1 VTFLSTDAAAAAS
14 PVAAGAAAAA
24 GAVPMVRAI
33 GLGRR
38 FGDQW
43 AIRDL
48 DLELAPAEVFAFLG
62 PNGAGKTTTVRLLTA
77 LIGPSEGTATVD
89 GIDVVADPHE
99 VRRRIGL
106 LTETPSLYERLTAE
120 ENLDFFGRLHE
131 LPAAVR
137 ARRIDELLELF
148 DLTERRRDRT
158 ATFSKG
164 MKQKLAIARALLHEP
179 KVLFL
184 DEPTSGLDP
193 EAAHIVREA
202 MGTLKRQG
210 RTIVLASHN
219 LDEVERLADRV
230 GFVRGRLLRVDS
242 PARLRAGAAEPV
254 VTADLVAEPPPD
266 LVARLRDRAW
276 VSDIRVEGRRVRV
289 RVSDPETATPDLA
302 RELVAA
308 GAGILGLRAETASLE
323 SVYFDVMGI
332 AAASNG
338 APVSNGAPASHGRV
352 S

>member
-1 VTFLSTDAAAAAS
+1 MTALAAPADVAVTPSGGS
-14 PVAAGAAAAA
+14 
-24 GAVPMVRAI
+24 MVRAA

-38 FGDQW
+38 FGDIW
-43 AIRDL
+43 AIQDL
-48 DLELAPAEVFAFLG
+48 DLDLAPAEVFAFLG
-62 PNGAGKTTTVRLLTA
+62 PNGAGKTTTVRMLTA
-77 LIGPSEGTATVD
+77 LIAPSAGRAWLD
-89 GIDVVADPHE
+89 GIDVAADPQE
-99 VRRRIGL
+99 VRRRVGL

-120 ENLDFFGRLHE
+120 ENLDFFGRLHG
-131 LPAAVR
+131 LSAADR

-148 DLTERRRDRT
+148 DLADRRRDRT

-202 MGTLKRQG
+202 MATLKRQG

-242 PARLRAGAAEPV
+242 PARLRASATEPV
-254 VTADLVAEPPPD
+254 VVADLAAPPSDD
-266 LVARLRDRAW
+266 LVSRIRDGAWARD
-276 VSDIRVEGRRVRV
+276 VSVDGRRVRV
-289 RVSDPETATPDLA
+289 KVTDPDTATPEVA
-302 RELVAA
+302 RVLVGA
-308 GAGILGLRAETASLE
+308 GADILGIRAETATLE
-323 SVYFDVMGI
+323 SVYFDVLGI
-332 AAASNG
+332 PTTNG
-338 APVSNGAPASHGRV
+338 VLP
-352 S
+352 

>member
-1 VTFLSTDAAAAAS
+1 MTILSSDPTPASGDA
-14 PVAAGAAAAA
+14 PVASGAAAR
-24 GAVPMVRAI
+24 PMVRAM

-43 AIRDL
+43 AIRGL

-120 ENLDFFGRLHE
+120 ENLDFFGRLHR
-131 LPAAVR
+131 LSPAVR
-137 ARRIDELLELF
+137 ARRIDELLDLF
-148 DLTERRRDRT
+148 DLGDRRKDRT

-202 MGTLKRQG
+202 MVTLKRQG

-242 PARLRAGAAEPV
+242 PARLRAGAAEPIV
-254 VTADLVAEPPPD
+254 VADLVAEPAPE
-266 LVARLRDRAW
+266 LVARLRDLAW
-276 VSDIRVEGRRVRV
+276 VRDVSIDGRRLRVRV
-289 RVSDPETATPDLA
+289 LDPQAATPELA

-308 GAGILGLRAETASLE
+308 GAGILGIRAESASLE

-332 AAASNG
+332 APSGNGVAA
-338 APVSNGAPASHGRV
+338 
-352 S
+352 

>member
-1 VTFLSTDAAAAAS
+1 MTALSAPADAPLAPS
-14 PVAAGAAAAA
+14 AGS
-24 GAVPMVRAI
+24 MVRAT

-38 FGDQW
+38 FGENW

-48 DLELAPAEVFAFLG
+48 DLDLAPAEVFAFLG
-62 PNGAGKTTTVRLLTA
+62 PNGAGKTTTVRMLTA
-77 LIGPSEGTATVD
+77 LIAPSTGRAWLD
-89 GIDVVADPHE
+89 GIDVAADPQE
-99 VRRRIGL
+99 VRRRVGL

-120 ENLDFFGRLHE
+120 ENLDFFGRLHG
-131 LPAAVR
+131 LSAAER
-137 ARRIDELLELF
+137 TRRIDELLELF
-148 DLTERRRDRT
+148 DLADRRRDRT

-202 MGTLKRQG
+202 MATLKRQG

-242 PARLRAGAAEPV
+242 PARLRASATEPV
-254 VTADLVAEPPPD
+254 VVADLAAPPSDD
-266 LVARLRDRAW
+266 LLSTIRDRAW
-276 VSDIRVEGRRVRV
+276 ARDVSVDGRRVRV
-289 RVSDPETATPDLA
+289 KVTDPETATPEIA
-302 RELVAA
+302 RVLVAA
-308 GAGILGLRAETASLE
+308 GADILGIRAETATLE
-323 SVYFDVMGI
+323 SVYFDVLGI
-332 AAASNG
+332 SPTTNG
-338 APVSNGAPASHGRV
+338 VVP
-352 S
+352 

>member
-1 VTFLSTDAAAAAS
+1 MTALLA
-14 PVAAGAAAAA
+14 PAGAALAPSP
-24 GAVPMVRAI
+24 GSMVRAT

-38 FGDQW
+38 FGDNW

-48 DLELAPAEVFAFLG
+48 DLDLAPAEVFAFLG
-62 PNGAGKTTTVRLLTA
+62 PNGAGKTTTVRMLTA
-77 LIGPSEGTATVD
+77 LIAPSAGRAWVD
-89 GIDVVADPHE
+89 GIDVAADPQE
-99 VRRRIGL
+99 VRRRVGL

-120 ENLDFFGRLHE
+120 ENLDFFGRLHG
-131 LPAAVR
+131 LSAADR

-148 DLTERRRDRT
+148 DLTDRRRDRT

-202 MGTLKRQG
+202 MATLKRQG

-230 GFVRGRLLRVDS
+230 GFVRGRLLRLDS
-242 PARLRAGAAEPV
+242 PARLRASATEPV
-254 VTADLVAEPPPD
+254 VVADLAAPPSEH
-266 LVARLRDRAW
+266 LVSRIRDRAW
-276 VSDIRVEGRRVRV
+276 ARDVSVDGRRVRV
-289 RVSDPETATPDLA
+289 KVTDPETATPEIA
-302 RELVAA
+302 RVLVAA
-308 GAGILGLRAETASLE
+308 GADILGIRAETATLE
-323 SVYFDVMGI
+323 SVYFDVLGI
-332 AAASNG
+332 S
-338 APVSNGAPASHGRV
+338 PATDGV
-352 S
+352 VP

>member
-1 VTFLSTDAAAAAS
+1 MTTLAAPADRAAAPATAA
-14 PVAAGAAAAA
+14 
-24 GAVPMVRAI
+24 PMVRAV

-48 DLELAPAEVFAFLG
+48 DLDLAPAEVFAFLG

-77 LIGPSEGTATVD
+77 LIGPSAGSAWLD

-120 ENLDFFGRLHE
+120 ENLDFFGRLHG
-131 LPAAVR
+131 LAPAVR

-148 DLTERRRDRT
+148 ELTDRRRDRT

-193 EAAHIVREA
+193 EAAHIVRES
-202 MGTLKRQG
+202 MMTLKRQG

-230 GFVRGRLLRVDS
+230 GFLRGRLLRVDS
-242 PARLRAGAAEPV
+242 PARLRAGAAEPIV
-254 VTADLVAEPPPD
+254 IADLTAPPSAD

-276 VSDIRVEGRRVRV
+276 VRDLVVDDRRLRV
-289 RVSDPETATPDLA
+289 RVSDPESATPELA
-302 RELVAA
+302 RDLVAGG
-308 GAGILGLRAETASLE
+308 GAILGIRAETASLE
-323 SVYFDVMGI
+323 SVYFEVMGV
-332 AAASNG
+332 AAATNG
-338 APVSNGAPASHGRV
+338 AAS
-352 S
+352 

>member
-1 VTFLSTDAAAAAS
+1 MTALTQPTDR
-14 PVAAGAAAAA
+14 
-24 GAVPMVRAI
+24 PMVRTI

-48 DLELAPAEVFAFLG
+48 DLELAHGEVFALLG
-62 PNGAGKTTTVRLLTA
+62 PNGAGKTTTVRLLTG
-77 LIGPSEGTATVD
+77 LIAPSAGNAWLDGVD
-89 GIDVVADPHE
+89 VAADPHE

-106 LTETPSLYERLTAE
+106 LTETPSLYERLSAE
-120 ENLDFFGRLHE
+120 ENLDFFGRLHG
-131 LPAAVR
+131 LPAPVR
-137 ARRIDELLELF
+137 AERIEELLRMFELW
-148 DLTERRRDRT
+148 DRRDDRA

-193 EAAHIVREA
+193 EAAFIVREA
-202 MGTLKRQG
+202 IAGLKREG

-230 GFVRGRLLRVDS
+230 GFIRGRLLRVDS

-254 VTADLVAEPPPD
+254 VIADLAAAPSVD
-266 LVARLRDRAW
+266 LVSRLRDRAF
-276 VSDIRVEGRRVRV
+276 VRDLAVDDRRVRV
-289 RVSDPETATPDLA
+289 RVADPESATPQLA
-302 RELVAA
+302 RDLVAA
-308 GAGILGLRAETASLE
+308 GADILGLRAEIASLE

-332 AAASNG
+332 APAVNG
-338 APVSNGAPASHGRV
+338 AHS
-352 S
+352 